1 MAIFNLAAD
10 TAVFTSNTYLAV
22 EGPRTLVDP
31 GAIPGVVDAI
41 RERIPALDAVVLTHQ
56 HDDHV
61 AQLDSVVAAFDPAVY
76 AYADHPLRT
85 DPIEDGDSIQIG
97 AEAFTAVH
105 TPGHADDHV
114 AFVSETTLFS
124 GDLVVYDD
132 GAFTGGSFGRTD
144 GPGQSRSTLIESI
157 DRLLDRLP
165 ASVEYLYAGHGGP
178 FQGDVRSIVTRALE
192 RAERREPKYPE
203 E

>member
-1 MAIFNLAAD
+1 MTIFNLAAD
-10 TAVFTSNTYLAV
+10 TDVFTSNAYLAV
-22 EGPRTLVDP
+22 EGHPTLVDP
-31 GAIPGVVDAI
+31 GAVPGTVDAI
-41 RERIPALDAVVLTHQ
+41 RERVSTLDAVVLTHQ
-56 HDDHV
+56 HDDHIE
-61 AQLDSVVAAFDPAVY
+61 QLDSVVAAFDPAVY

-85 DPIEDGDSIQIG
+85 VAIEDGESIQIG

-132 GAFTGGSFGRTD
+132 AAFTGGSFGRTD

-157 DRLLDRLP
+157 DRLLARLP
-165 ASVEYLYAGHGGP
+165 ASVENLYAGHGDP
-178 FQGDVRSIVTRALE
+178 FRGNVRSIVTRALE